1 MEKFNWPKIH
11 KTESMVEDY
20 AYGIVESNIIDY
32 FQVEELTD
40 ITVEQMDEVIEFKD
54 NYNEYSVLYS
64 AFNSIIDVWTME
76 AEAS

>member
-32 FQVEELTD
+32 FQVEKLTD

-54 NYNEYSVLYS
+54 NYNEYSVLYG
-64 AFNSIIDVWTME
+64 AFFDIIERWHNE
-76 AEAS
+76 QEHQ